1 MLIDEILLIGL
12 DTFNRLNK
20 ALRVIKQNTLPFV
33 ISLQVIVDFL
43 QLTPMKQLHI
53 FAEGKKGTYEAFS
66 GSLWVKLFKL
76 FELNQIVRQSG
87 DPAFAQLLNCSR
99 EEKHTLDDI
108 EQIQS
113 LANADTSD
121 WPKDC
126 LELYLTNILLIMK
139 GGIA

>member
-53 FAEGKKGTYEAFS
+53 FAEGKKEHM
-66 GSLWVKLFKL
+66 KLFL
-76 FELNQIVRQSG
+76 VPCG
-87 DPAFAQLLNCSR
+87 
-99 EEKHTLDDI
+99 
-108 EQIQS
+108 
-113 LANADTSD
+113 
-121 WPKDC
+121 
-126 LELYLTNILLIMK
+126 
-139 GGIA
+139 